1 MSTYIM
7 HHGIRG
13 QKWGVR
19 RFQNEDGS
27 WKEGKGE
34 AHRRAAMERFEG
46 IKNKLSSFG
55 RKAASKTSEVAS
67 TASKKAGEHISTDN
81 KQKFNSLKDRAA
93 ERQAKRDAKAGI
105 QRDKAFSK
113 NWHNTNVATKKRF
126 SNTDRGINATKEH
139 RIAHGKALADKGET
153 TASRLLKRLGTGIV
167 RDAGILGARAALG
180 VAGLEAADRGHG
192 AIATGAAQ
200 AANILGYVGMYY
212 STKNLIGAYQD
223 VKDMR
228 EYRNSKRR

>member
-55 RKAASKTSEVAS
+55 RKAASKTSEVANA
-67 TASKKAGEHISTDN
+67 ASKKAGEHISAEN
-81 KQKFNSLKDRAA
+81 KQKLNSFKDRAA

-126 SNTDRGINATKEH
+126 SNTDRGIGATKEH

-153 TASRLLKRLGTGIV
+153 TASRLLKRLGTGLL
-167 RDAGILGARAALG
+167 RDAGIM
-180 VAGLEAADRGHG
+180 AGMTATGLVGLKAADSGNASLAKG
-192 AIATGAAQ
+192 AAYAQKVLTYTGA
-200 AANILGYVGMYY
+200 YY